1 MQYMQ
6 LLCDKN
12 TGHKDM
18 KRDLLNSLRI
28 FKQCDK
34 NFENECMYVVPAK
47 YLMKPILVAMLNALV
62 DAEYLGITSVIMLI
76 DLMHINNVR
85 KVTQ

>member
-1 MQYMQ
+1 
-6 LLCDKN
+6 
-12 TGHKDM
+12 M
-18 KRDLLNSLRI
+18 KRIASGFLKNVTRI
-28 FKQCDK
+28 LK
-34 NFENECMYVVPAK
+34 MSVVPD